1 MPKFEL
7 NSAGFDVLYIKMA
20 VDPALSEGNN
30 IESKAET
37 MRKRFEDLK
46 EEFRKFTESFSK
58 WAKPREDADGKRL
71 AEIAK
76 ALRAVNIALTTIGAT
91 LALTLPITGI
101 LSALFPPAAPIIM
114 TIGCSLAGL
123 EAGSLVGL
131 TIARN
136 KLTTE
141 RQELD
146 DEKITLTAQVKNIK
160 TTRTQLE
167 ATGDTDLKTFIDN
180 IAVLQ
185 GVWRHVRDDAQE
197 ILRWLNDEADPIK
210 IKSVTYL
217 QTCLEYDIK
226 IYKVVGEYL
235 KTYQKGVHKTVMVF

>member
-1 MPKFEL
+1 FEL

-46 EEFRKFTESFSK
+46 EEFRKFTESFSNTQGI
-58 WAKPREDADGKRL
+58 EGQL
-71 AEIAK
+71 K
-76 ALRAVNIALTTIGAT
+76 AINIALTTIGAT

-101 LSALFPPAAPIIM
+101 LSAFFPPAAPIIM

-131 TIARN
+131 IIARN

-226 IYKVVGEYL
+226 IYKAVGEYL
-235 KTYQKGVHKTVMVF
+235 KTYQKGVHKTVMAF